1 MEKTMKIIEDHLDC
15 TYEIPLIQ
23 EAETSF
29 ESVLDKYNIH
39 LKRRAVKTL
48 QINIGKLCNQACTHC
63 HVEAGP
69 KRPENMELNTVSRI
83 LELIRK
89 DLLIET
95 IDITGG
101 APELNPFFRYL
112 VQELTKIHKK
122 IIVRCNLTVLFEENQ
137 EDTPDFFA
145 DNKVE
150 IVASLPCYIEENVNS
165 QRGKDVFK
173 KSVKALQI
181 LNNLGY
187 GVAGSGLFLNLVYNP
202 IGEHLPPEQTQ
213 LESDYKS
220 HLKSEF
226 NIVFNQLF
234 TITNM
239 PIKRYEHMLI
249 RDGKMKDYM
258 RLLTDNFNPIA
269 AKEVMCQDL
278 ISISW
283 DGEIYDCDFNQMLE
297 IPLNWNRKTIWDIN
311 NFSDIG
317 QDIAFARH
325 CFGCAA
331 GTGSSCSGALL

>member
-1 MEKTMKIIEDHLDC
+1 MKIIEDHLDF
-15 TYEIPLIQ
+15 TYKIPLIQ

-39 LKRRAVKTL
+39 LKRRTVKTL

-69 KRPENMELNTVSRI
+69 KRTENMELNTINRI
-83 LELIRK
+83 LTLIKR
-89 DLLIET
+89 DSLIQT
-95 IDITGG
+95 VDITGG

-112 VQELTKIHKK
+112 VKKLTKLHKK
-122 IIVRCNLTVLFEENQ
+122 VIVRCNLTVLFEENQ
-137 EDTPDFFA
+137 SDTPTFFA
-145 DNKVE
+145 DNLVE
-150 IVASLPCYIEENVNS
+150 VFASLPCYIEDNVNT
-165 QRGKDVFK
+165 QRGKDVFQ
-173 KSVKALQI
+173 KSIKALRI
-181 LNNLGY
+181 LNSIGY
-187 GVAGSGLFLNLVYNP
+187 GIVGSGLKLNLVYNP

-213 LESDYKS
+213 LESDYKF

-226 NIVFNQLF
+226 NIEFNQLF

-258 RLLTDNFNPIA
+258 QLLTDNFNPVA

-297 IPLNWNRKTIWDIN
+297 IPLNWTHKTIWDIS
-311 NFSDIG
+311 NFSDIEQG
-317 QDIAFARH
+317 IAFGRH
-325 CFGCAA
+325 CFGCTA
-331 GTGSSCSGALL
+331 GTGSSCGGALL